1 MVKNQAN
8 RLVDIARL
16 SGVSIG
22 TVDRVIHNRG
32 RVSAEAREK
41 VSRAIEAL
49 EYKPNI
55 LARTLRLQSTVRSSI
70 LLPDHRDD
78 EYWKQAINGINSE
91 IGKWSHYGVK
101 IQIHTYNPYSHDS
114 FKMAVDSMNHEPF
127 DGVVLAPVFHDLTKS
142 LLSTLHDKDVPYV
155 LFDSNIPELAPLSFA
170 GQDLYASGRIAADL
184 LFKSVDN
191 IGTTVVIHMMEDPDG
206 APHLREKERG
216 FAAYLAENG
225 EEAVYY
231 PLATGQPQSLTR
243 LAEVLSDPAL
253 SRVYVT
259 NSRGTTDAGKV
270 LQQLGRTDVV
280 LVGYDLLADNVRML
294 RTGHIKYLINQ
305 NPGRLA
311 RTALANLFTHLVLG
325 QEVPS
330 TELFP
335 LDIITRENVDSY
347 LRFQS

>member
-32 RVSAEAREK
+32 RVSSEARKK
-41 VSRAIEAL
+41 VEQAIEAL
-49 EYKPNI
+49 QYKPNI
-55 LARTLRLQSTVRSSI
+55 LARTLRLRSTIKSSI
-70 LLPDHRDD
+70 LVPDHPDD
-78 EYWKQAINGINSE
+78 EYWRLAINGINSE
-91 IGKWSHYGVK
+91 IGKWSHYGVR
-101 IQIHTYNPYSHDS
+101 IQILTYNPYSQDS
-114 FKMAVDSMNHEPF
+114 FRRSIDSLNNDQY
-127 DGVVLAPVFHDLTKS
+127 DGVVLAPVFYDLTKS
-142 LLSTLHDKDVPYV
+142 LLSSLRDKDVPYV
-155 LFDSNIPELAPLSFA
+155 LFDSNIPELAPLSFV

-184 LFKSVDN
+184 LYKSGGRPGN
-191 IGTTVVIHMMEDPDG
+191 AAVIHLMEDPDG

-216 FAAYLAENG
+216 FAAYMAEIG

-231 PLATGQPQSLTR
+231 PLTTGQTESLNR
-243 LAEVLSDPAL
+243 LAEVLSDSAL

-270 LQQLGRTDVV
+270 LQHLGRTDVV
-280 LVGYDLLADNVRML
+280 LVGYDLLGDNVRLL
-294 RTGHIKYLINQ
+294 RSGHVTYLINQ
-305 NPGRLA
+305 NPGRMA
-311 RTALANLFTHLVLG
+311 RTALANLFTNLVLG
-325 QEVPS
+325 QEVAS

-347 LRFQS
+347 LRFQT